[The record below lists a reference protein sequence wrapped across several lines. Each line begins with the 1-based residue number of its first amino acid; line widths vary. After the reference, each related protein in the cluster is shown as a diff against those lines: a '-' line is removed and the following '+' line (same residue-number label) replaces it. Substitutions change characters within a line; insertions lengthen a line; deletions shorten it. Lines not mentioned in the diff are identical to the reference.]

1 MIMPLKST
9 ESGLIKHELS
19 PGSIISA
26 GDLLASLALKDPSKV
41 QQHCC
46 YDVSCTM
53 ILSPS
58 ITHTCALL
66 ALVHTYSCGSHCA
79 ALFIASCL

>member
-1 MIMPLKST
+1 MQCTLTQQMIMPLKST

-41 QQHCC
+41 HLHC
-46 YDVSCTM
+46 T
-53 ILSPS
+53 
-58 ITHTCALL
+58 TLL
-66 ALVHTYSCGSHCA
+66 TLTASTVHA
-79 ALFIASCL
+79 

>member
-41 QQHCC
+41 QYYTTLSTVQHTV
-46 YDVSCTM
+46 YN
-53 ILSPS
+53 P
-58 ITHTCALL
+58 
-66 ALVHTYSCGSHCA
+66 
-79 ALFIASCL
+79 